1 MRSLSLPRYFERP
14 LLIVQFRLRVERET
28 VWSLS
33 RQPSVRTLAGLRLHR
48 TSLRENE
55 SRQPI
60 ARFQRFFFTRTIVA
74 SVGAGDGIRTRDFHL
89 GKVTLYHWVTPA
101 SNSYYTKLIG
111 KMQQFLD
118 RKIKNLF
125 LEAKATLHN
134 HFLCFNNDVLR
145 MWLNWQTR

>member
-33 RQPSVRTLAGLRLHR
+33 RTSVRTRFAGLRLHR

-89 GKVTLYHWVTPA
+89 GKVTLYH
-101 SNSYYTKLIG
+101 
-111 KMQQFLD
+111 
-118 RKIKNLF
+118 
-125 LEAKATLHN
+125 
-134 HFLCFNNDVLR
+134 
-145 MWLNWQTR
+145 